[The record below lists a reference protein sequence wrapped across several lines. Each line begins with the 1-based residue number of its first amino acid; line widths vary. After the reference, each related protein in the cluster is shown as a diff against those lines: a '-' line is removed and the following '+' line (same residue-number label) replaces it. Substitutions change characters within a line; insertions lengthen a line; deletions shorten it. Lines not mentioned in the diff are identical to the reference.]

1 MPLKLPNLDARVIGT
16 PSAVGMQEWRIC
28 AHALWPAPYD
38 LRVLAM
44 DSADR
49 YVATAMSRMSVKRS
63 SEPHCYENASA
74 RAHILSPQPDD
85 NFVAGSE
92 AIPIRVQLGDGGT
105 GTDTI
110 EARPPL
116 SRTVSAT
123 CRVGCNGIAAS
134 RHSPGRDCCRCCALT

>member
-1 MPLKLPNLDARVIGT
+1 MPPELPTLDARVIGT
-16 PSAVGMQEWRIC
+16 PSTVGMQEWRIC

-38 LRVLAM
+38 VRALAM

-49 YVATAMSRMSVKRS
+49 YVATAMSRMSVTRA
-63 SEPHCYENASA
+63 SEPHCYDNSSA

-92 AIPIRVQLGDGGT
+92 AIPIRVQLGDGA
-105 GTDTI
+105 TDADSI

-116 SRTVSAT
+116 SRAVSAT
-123 CRVGCNGIAAS
+123 CRVGCDGIVA
-134 RHSPGRDCCRCCALT
+134 RTVQ